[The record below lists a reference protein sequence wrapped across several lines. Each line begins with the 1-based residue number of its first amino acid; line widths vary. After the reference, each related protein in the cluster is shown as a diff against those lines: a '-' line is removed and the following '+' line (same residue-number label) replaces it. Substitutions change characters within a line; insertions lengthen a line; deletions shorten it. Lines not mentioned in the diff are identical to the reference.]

1 MESELTAFEKILLPS
16 FLNALSQNN
25 IIIDLSDVESEIIIK
40 FNKEGE
46 KFLKKAKKID
56 KHFNVDNFIEK
67 IIRLAIEKQKEEPES
82 IEL

>member
-1 MESELTAFEKILLPS
+1 MENELTAFEKILLPS

-67 IIRLAIEKQKEEPES
+67 IIRLAIENQKEEPKP

>member
-1 MESELTAFEKILLPS
+1 MENELTSFEKILLPS

-25 IIIDLSDVESEIIIK
+25 IIINLDDKESNIIVN

-46 KFLKKAKKID
+46 KFLKKAKKMD
-56 KHFNVDNFIEK
+56 KHFNIDNFIEK
-67 IIRLAIEKQKEEPES
+67 IIRLSIENQKEETKP